1 MLSNGKNVSPE
12 EIEDKIMI
20 TIPYVKEVV
29 VSDEDNMITAEFFLD
44 TDAEPN
50 AKEKIKEDVT
60 ALNRQLPVYKR
71 ILKVKTRDTEF
82 PKTTTLKI
90 KRVYKD

>member
-1 MLSNGKNVSPE
+1 MDE
-12 EIEDKIMI
+12 EACPD
-20 TIPYVKEVV
+20 
-29 VSDEDNMITAEFFLD
+29 
-44 TDAEPN
+44 
-50 AKEKIKEDVT
+50 AKERIKQDVT
-60 ALNRQLPVYKR
+60 ELNRNLPVYKR